1 MKDALREALAVPG
14 VVAAAVVSGD
24 GDLLAAAHQEP
35 PGLSEA
41 GSLLAAAL
49 AASGVLAESLGGGL
63 GQAVLEFRTGPL
75 LLAVVP
81 HAAGAPSGTV
91 RVLALRLR
99 TLADLGRARFEM
111 PRLLAAVAAAA

>member
-1 MKDALREALAVPG
+1 MRELLAEALEVPG
-14 VVAAAVVSGD
+14 VAAVAVVSGD
-24 GDLLAAAHQEP
+24 GELLGAAQHEP

-63 GQAVLEFRTGPL
+63 GQAVLEYRSGPL
-75 LLAVVP
+75 LLAVAP
-81 HAAGAPSGTV
+81 HPQGTASHDV

-99 TLADLGRARFEM
+99 TLADLGRARFEL
-111 PRLLAAVAAAA
+111 PRLLSGVAAA

>member
-1 MKDALREALAVPG
+1 MRELLAEALGVPG
-14 VVAAAVVSGD
+14 VAAVAVVSGD
-24 GDLLAAAHQEP
+24 GELLAAAQHEP

-63 GQAVLEFRTGPL
+63 GQAVLEYRSGPL
-75 LLAVVP
+75 VLAVAP
-81 HAAGAPSGTV
+81 HPDGTGTRDV

-99 TLADLGRARFEM
+99 TLADLGRARFEL
-111 PRLLAAVAAAA
+111 PRMLAAVAA